1 MFIKMTFSNGYGGC
15 DEEIYI
21 KCNDDWSNS
30 DLEDYAGEYLRG
42 QYGFY
47 EPDARFVDER
57 DYDTEEEYNE
67 AYAEY
72 QDNCYYN
79 YEDCTEEEYIDNG
92 GEEV

>member
-1 MFIKMTFSNGYGGC
+1 MYIKMTFSNGWC
-15 DEEIYI
+15 TCTEEIYR
-21 KCNDDWSNS
+21 KFPDNWTNS
-30 DLEDYAGEYLRG
+30 DLEDYAEEYLCNY
-42 QYGFY
+42 YGFY

-72 QDNCYYN
+72 QDNCYYD
-79 YEDCTEEEYIDNG
+79 YEDCTEEEYIDND